1 MICKNCQN
9 SIPDDSNVCEFCGTR
24 IKEPGEQSAFF
35 SNEAPAQ
42 ENNQQNTYNS
52 AAQNSA
58 PSFNAQPAKEEFN
71 EEEHVSTWQWLGIM
85 AINFIPCVGPLAYLI
100 MMFVWG
106 FGSTPKHSLKT
117 YARASLI
124 MMLIATVLWI
134 ILFVIIFAV
143 AGGIAGL
150 GRAFEQNGYY
160 Y

>member
-24 IKEPGEQSAFF
+24 IKEFE
-35 SNEAPAQ
+35 E
-42 ENNQQNTYNS
+42 QNTVSSAETFTQEKEKVNPINNS
-52 AAQNSA
+52 PAIN
-58 PSFNAQPAKEEFN
+58 QPPKEEFN
-71 EEEHVSTWQWLGIM
+71 EEEHVSVWQWVGIM
-85 AINFIPCVGPLAYLI
+85 AINLIPCVGPLAYII

-124 MMLIATVLWI
+124 MMLIGIVLWI
-134 ILFVIIFAV
+134 VLFLIIFAI
-143 AGGIAGL
+143 AGGIAGFDEIFN
-150 GRAFEQNGYY
+150 RNGYY

>member
-24 IKEPGEQSAFF
+24 IKEPGEQNTAS
-35 SNEAPAQ
+35 SNEYTAQ
-42 ENNQQNTYNS
+42 ERVTPLNNQ
-52 AAQNSA
+52 
-58 PSFNAQPAKEEFN
+58 SFREPPKEEFN
-71 EEEHVSTWQWLGIM
+71 EEEHVSVWQWVGIM
-85 AINFIPCVGPLAYLI
+85 AINLIPCVGPLAYII

-124 MMLIATVLWI
+124 MALIGIVLYI

-143 AGGIAGL
+143 AGGVNEIMDAIENS
-150 GRAFEQNGYY
+150 RYY

>member
-9 SIPDDSNVCEFCGTR
+9 SIPDDSNVCEFFGTR
-24 IKEPGEQSAFF
+24 IKEPEEQNTSS
-35 SNEAPAQ
+35 SNESAPQ
-42 ENNQQNTYNS
+42 ERVTPLNNQ
-52 AAQNSA
+52 
-58 PSFNAQPAKEEFN
+58 SFREPPKEEFN
-71 EEEHVSTWQWLGIM
+71 EEEHVSVWQWVGIM
-85 AINFIPCVGPLAYLI
+85 AINLIPCVGPLAYII

-124 MMLIATVLWI
+124 MALIGIVLYI

-143 AGGIAGL
+143 AGGINGIMNSINN
-150 GRAFEQNGYY
+150 NGYY